1 MVLLKNGGMPST
13 ESGDEHGHREGRA
26 AVGDVTTRAVLTQAT
41 PGGERVV
48 AHHSRTSNEAERR
61 YRVTGRRWSAPVNP
75 QEAVQPTGDY
85 QLWRKN
91 GRGPEVDSE
100 RVDLQ
105 DPGETGRGRESSYHR
120 EAGKVHCTA
129 IDGPLIGARPPRLDQ
144 QMRHGEPW
152 TLLRDPSVMVP
163 LGSLVTL
170 FPSSCSCL
178 FASTFSNPG
187 ASETERRLHQK
198 IFQNYNMKVRP
209 ARNWEDKVMVRVGMT
224 LSQLVSLNE
233 KNGEMTT
240 NVFMNLAWTDYRL
253 SWNPEEYDDIDVL
266 RIPPNKVWRPDIYL
280 INNNDGQF
288 DVALYVNVLVHSDGT
303 VKWLPPAIYRSSC
316 SIEVAYFP
324 FDWQNCS
331 MVFRSY
337 TYDASEVDLQY
348 FLNED
353 GNEIHDIVIDENAF
367 TENGEWAIC
376 HTPSRKNVK
385 EDLYEDITFYLIIQR
400 KPLFYIINIILP
412 CILTSVLAIFVFY
425 LPPGAGEKMTLSI
438 SVLIA
443 LTVFMLLLADRVPE
457 TSLAIPIIVNY
468 VMFTMILVT
477 FSVILSVVVLNL
489 HHRTPSTH
497 IMPNWVRK
505 VFIHFLPKY
514 IGMMRPNPEEP
525 LLKESNGDTPT
536 RSFNGRQPGGEYFFR
551 KINPDLVIPW
561 RDRCES
567 TVQLRRL
574 PNTDGYCLILPP
586 NLKSA
591 IAAVTYVAEQLKKQ
605 DTDDAMTGDWQF
617 IALVVDRLFLW
628 LFVIITTLGTL
639 AMFLDA
645 SFNYTPDNPFP

>member
-1 MVLLKNGGMPST
+1 MT
-13 ESGDEHGHREGRA
+13 
-26 AVGDVTTRAVLTQAT
+26 
-41 PGGERVV
+41 
-48 AHHSRTSNEAERR
+48 
-61 YRVTGRRWSAPVNP
+61 
-75 QEAVQPTGDY
+75 
-85 QLWRKN
+85 
-91 GRGPEVDSE
+91 
-100 RVDLQ
+100 
-105 DPGETGRGRESSYHR
+105 
-120 EAGKVHCTA
+120 
-129 IDGPLIGARPPRLDQ
+129 
-144 QMRHGEPW
+144 
-152 TLLRDPSVMVP
+152 
-163 LGSLVTL
+163 VTL
-170 FPSSCSCL
+170 GDKMVTNIYARMIVFIIICSWTWL
-178 FASTFSNPG
+178 TMAG

-198 IFQNYNMKVRP
+198 LFENYNMKVRP
-209 ARNWEDKVMVRVGMT
+209 ARLWQERVMVRVGMT

-240 NVFMNLAWTDYRL
+240 NVFMNMAWTDYRL
-253 SWNPEEYDDIDVL
+253 SWNPEEYDNIDVL

-288 DVALYVNVLVHSDGT
+288 DVALYVNVLVYSDGT
-303 VKWLPPAIYRSSC
+303 VNWLPPAIYRSSC

-331 MVFRSY
+331 MIFRSY

-348 FLNED
+348 FLDDE
-353 GNEIHDIVIDENAF
+353 GNEIQEIVIDENAF

-376 HTPSRKNVK
+376 HKPSRKNVK
-385 EDLYEDITFYLIIQR
+385 ENLYEDITFYLVIER
-400 KPLFYIINIILP
+400 KPLFYIINIIVP

-457 TSLAIPIIVNY
+457 TSLGIPIIVNY

-497 IMPNWVRK
+497 IMPAWVR
-505 VFIHFLPKY
+505 VAFIDFLPKY
-514 IGMMRPNPEEP
+514 IGMARPEQEESVERGE
-525 LLKESNGDTPT
+525 ESGEGTPI
-536 RSFNGRQPGGEYFFR
+536 RSYNGRSPGGEYFFR
-551 KINPDLVIPW
+551 KINPDLVLPW
-561 RDRCES
+561 RGRCES
-567 TVQLRRL
+567 TVHLQRH
-574 PNTDGYCLILPP
+574 PDGYCLILPP

-591 IAAVTYVAEQLKKQ
+591 IAAVTYMAEQLKKQ
-605 DTDDAMTGDWQF
+605 DTDDTMTGDWQF

-645 SFNYTPDNPFP
+645 SFNYTPDQPFP

>member
-1 MVLLKNGGMPST
+1 MTVIIGQMKMRINIHLRVNTFIIVCSCFY
-13 ESGDEHGHREGRA
+13 
-26 AVGDVTTRAVLTQAT
+26 LTFTGA
-41 PGGERVV
+41 
-48 AHHSRTSNEAERR
+48 SEAERR
-61 YRVTGRRWSAPVNP
+61 
-75 QEAVQPTGDY
+75 
-85 QLWRKN
+85 LHLK
-91 GRGPEVDSE
+91 
-100 RVDLQ
+100 
-105 DPGETGRGRESSYHR
+105 
-120 EAGKVHCTA
+120 
-129 IDGPLIGARPPRLDQ
+129 
-144 QMRHGEPW
+144 
-152 TLLRDPSVMVP
+152 
-163 LGSLVTL
+163 L
-170 FPSSCSCL
+170 F
-178 FASTFSNPG
+178 
-187 ASETERRLHQK
+187 K
-198 IFQNYNMKVRP
+198 DYNMKVRP
-209 ARNWEDKVMVRVGMT
+209 ARYWEERVMVRVGMT

-233 KNGEMTT
+233 KNEEMTT

-253 SWNPEEYDDIDVL
+253 SWNPEEYDNIMVL

-288 DVALYVNVLVHSDGT
+288 DVALYVNVLVYNDGT
-303 VKWLPPAIYRSSC
+303 VNWFPPAIYRSSC
-316 SIEVAYFP
+316 SIEVSYFP

-348 FLNED
+348 FLD
-353 GNEIHDIVIDENAF
+353 DSDHEIHEIVIDENAF

-376 HTPSRKNVK
+376 HKPSRKNIK
-385 EDLYEDITFYLIIQR
+385 DDLYEDITFYLIIQR
-400 KPLFYIINIILP
+400 KPLFYIINIIVP

-457 TSLAIPIIVNY
+457 TSLGIPIIVNY

-497 IMPNWVRK
+497 IMPHWVRN
-505 VFIHFLPKY
+505 VFINFLPKY
-514 IGMMRPNPEEP
+514 IGMARPNPEECEMKEEINDIP
-525 LLKESNGDTPT
+525 L
-536 RSFNGRQPGGEYFFR
+536 RSFNGRPPGGEYFFR
-551 KINPDLVIPW
+551 KINPDLVLPW
-561 RDRCES
+561 RGRCES
-567 TVQLRRL
+567 VVQLQKL
-574 PNTDGYCLILPP
+574 PDTDSYCLILPP

-591 IAAVTYVAEQLKKQ
+591 ISAVTYMAEQLKKQ
-605 DTDDAMTGDWQF
+605 DVDDTMTGDWQF

-645 SFNYTPDNPFP
+645 SLNYTPENPFP

>member
-1 MVLLKNGGMPST
+1 M
-13 ESGDEHGHREGRA
+13 
-26 AVGDVTTRAVLTQAT
+26 
-41 PGGERVV
+41 
-48 AHHSRTSNEAERR
+48 
-61 YRVTGRRWSAPVNP
+61 
-75 QEAVQPTGDY
+75 
-85 QLWRKN
+85 
-91 GRGPEVDSE
+91 
-100 RVDLQ
+100 
-105 DPGETGRGRESSYHR
+105 
-120 EAGKVHCTA
+120 
-129 IDGPLIGARPPRLDQ
+129 
-144 QMRHGEPW
+144 
-152 TLLRDPSVMVP
+152 
-163 LGSLVTL
+163 GSLDYRKKMSGPNNIMNIHRKANQLVIVYL
-170 FPSSCSCL
+170 CL
-178 FASTFSNPG
+178 SLTG
-187 ASETERRLHQK
+187 ASETERRLHEE
-198 IFQNYNMKVRP
+198 IFKNYNLKVRP
-209 ARNWEDKVMVRVGMT
+209 AQYWEEKVMVRVGMT

-240 NVFMNLAWTDYRL
+240 NVFMNLEWKDYRL
-253 SWNPEEYDDIDVL
+253 SWDPKAYDNIDVL
-266 RIPPNKVWRPDIYL
+266 RIPANKVWRPDIYL

-288 DVALYVNVLVHSDGT
+288 DVALYVNVLVYNDGT
-303 VKWLPPAIYRSSC
+303 VNWLPPAIYRTSC

-348 FLNED
+348 YLDDN
-353 GNEIHDIVIDENAF
+353 GKEIREIVIDENAF
-367 TENGEWAIC
+367 TENGEWNIC
-376 HTPSRKNVK
+376 HKPSRKNVK
-385 EDLYEDITFYLIIQR
+385 EDLYEDITFYLIIER
-400 KPLFYIINIILP
+400 KPLFYIINIIVP

-497 IMPNWVRK
+497 IMPSWVRSL
-505 VFIHFLPKY
+505 FINFLPKY
-514 IGMMRPNPEEP
+514 IGMTRPEQDEC
-525 LLKESNGDTPT
+525 LLKEDSCDQTPPP
-536 RSFNGRQPGGEYFFR
+536 SFNGRQPGGEYFFR

-561 RDRCES
+561 RGRCE
-567 TVQLRRL
+567 TPVRLQRL
-574 PNTDGYCLILPP
+574 PETDGFCLILPP

-591 IAAVTYVAEQLKKQ
+591 IAAVTYMAEQLKKQ
-605 DTDDAMTGDWQF
+605 DIDDSMTEDWQF

>member
-1 MVLLKNGGMPST
+1 MV
-13 ESGDEHGHREGRA
+13 
-26 AVGDVTTRAVLTQAT
+26 AT
-41 PGGERVV
+41 
-48 AHHSRTSNEAERR
+48 
-61 YRVTGRRWSAPVNP
+61 
-75 QEAVQPTGDY
+75 D
-85 QLWRKN
+85 
-91 GRGPEVDSE
+91 
-100 RVDLQ
+100 
-105 DPGETGRGRESSYHR
+105 
-120 EAGKVHCTA
+120 
-129 IDGPLIGARPPRLDQ
+129 
-144 QMRHGEPW
+144 
-152 TLLRDPSVMVP
+152 
-163 LGSLVTL
+163 SLVII
-170 FPSSCSCL
+170 FPSSCCVSL
-178 FASTFSNPG
+178 HPSFHPG

-209 ARNWEDKVMVRVGMT
+209 ARYWEEKVMVRVGMT

-233 KNGEMTT
+233 KNEEMTT

-253 SWNPEEYDDIDVL
+253 SWNPAEYDNIDVL

-288 DVALYVNVLVHSDGT
+288 DVALYVNVLVYSDGT
-303 VKWLPPAIYRSSC
+303 VNWLPPAIYRSSC

-348 FLNED
+348 FLDDD
-353 GNEIHDIVIDENAF
+353 GKEIQEIVIDENAF

-376 HTPSRKNVK
+376 HKPSRKNVK

-400 KPLFYIINIILP
+400 KPLFYIINIIVP

-443 LTVFMLLLADRVPE
+443 LTVFMLLLADKVPE
-457 TSLAIPIIVNY
+457 TSLGIPIIVNY

-505 VFIHFLPKY
+505 VLSIHLTTKCC
-514 IGMMRPNPEEP
+514 IKCP
-525 LLKESNGDTPT
+525 LVSVQYPT
-536 RSFNGRQPGGEYFFR
+536 CSLLQFF
-551 KINPDLVIPW
+551 VSVCC
-561 RDRCES
+561 RCES
-567 TVQLRRL
+567 TVQLQRL
-574 PNTDGYCLILPP
+574 PNTDSFCLILPP

-591 IAAVTYVAEQLKKQ
+591 IAAVTYMAEQLKKQ
-605 DTDDAMTGDWQF
+605 DTDDTMTGDWQY

>member
-1 MVLLKNGGMPST
+1 ISLLHINYI
-13 ESGDEHGHREGRA
+13 R
-26 AVGDVTTRAVLTQAT
+26 
-41 PGGERVV
+41 
-48 AHHSRTSNEAERR
+48 
-61 YRVTGRRWSAPVNP
+61 
-75 QEAVQPTGDY
+75 
-85 QLWRKN
+85 
-91 GRGPEVDSE
+91 
-100 RVDLQ
+100 
-105 DPGETGRGRESSYHR
+105 
-120 EAGKVHCTA
+120 
-129 IDGPLIGARPPRLDQ
+129 
-144 QMRHGEPW
+144 
-152 TLLRDPSVMVP
+152 
-163 LGSLVTL
+163 
-170 FPSSCSCL
+170 
-178 FASTFSNPG
+178 
-187 ASETERRLHQK
+187 ASETEKRLHQK
-198 IFQNYNMKVRP
+198 LFENYNMKVRP
-209 ARNWEDKVMVRVGMT
+209 ARYWEEKVMVRVGMT

-253 SWNPEEYDDIDVL
+253 SWTPEEYDNIEVL

-280 INNNDGQF
+280 INK
-288 DVALYVNVLVHSDGT
+288 YES
-303 VKWLPPAIYRSSC
+303 IYSHTIIHHTATNSRSA
-316 SIEVAYFP
+316 VAYFP

-348 FLNED
+348 FLDDD
-353 GNEIHDIVIDENAF
+353 GKEIHEIVIDENAF

-376 HTPSRKNVK
+376 HKPSRKNIK
-385 EDLYEDITFYLIIQR
+385 EDLYEDITFYLIIER
-400 KPLFYIINIILP
+400 KPLFYIINIIVP

-443 LTVFMLLLADRVPE
+443 LTVFMLLLADKVPE
-457 TSLAIPIIVNY
+457 TSLGIPIIVNY

-489 HHRTPSTH
+489 HHRTPNTH
-497 IMPNWVRK
+497 IMPNWVRM

-525 LLKESNGDTPT
+525 LLKESCDDTPM
-536 RSFNGRQPGGEYFFR
+536 RSFNGRQHGGEYIFR

-561 RDRCES
+561 RGRFES
-567 TVQLRRL
+567 TVQLQQL
-574 PNTDGYCLILPP
+574 PNTDSYCLVLPP

-591 IAAVTYVAEQLKKQ
+591 IAAVTYMAEQLKKQ
-605 DTDDAMTGDWQF
+605 DTDDTMTGDWQF

-645 SFNYTPDNPFP
+645 SFNYTPDDPFP

>member
-1 MVLLKNGGMPST
+1 M
-13 ESGDEHGHREGRA
+13 
-26 AVGDVTTRAVLTQAT
+26 
-41 PGGERVV
+41 
-48 AHHSRTSNEAERR
+48 
-61 YRVTGRRWSAPVNP
+61 
-75 QEAVQPTGDY
+75 
-85 QLWRKN
+85 
-91 GRGPEVDSE
+91 
-100 RVDLQ
+100 
-105 DPGETGRGRESSYHR
+105 
-120 EAGKVHCTA
+120 
-129 IDGPLIGARPPRLDQ
+129 
-144 QMRHGEPW
+144 
-152 TLLRDPSVMVP
+152 
-163 LGSLVTL
+163 
-170 FPSSCSCL
+170 
-178 FASTFSNPG
+178 
-187 ASETERRLHQK
+187 LHQK
-198 IFQNYNMKVRP
+198 LFENYNLKVRP
-209 ARNWEDKVMVRVGMT
+209 SQYWEEKVMVRVGMT

-240 NVFMNLAWTDYRL
+240 NVFMNMAWTDYRL
-253 SWNPEEYDDIDVL
+253 SWNPDEYDNINVL

-280 INNNDGQF
+280 INNNDGHF
-288 DVALYVNVLVHSDGT
+288 DVALYVNVLVYSDGT
-303 VKWLPPAIYRSSC
+303 VNWLPPAIYRSSC

-348 FLNED
+348 FLDDD
-353 GNEIHDIVIDENAF
+353 GKEIQEIVIDENAF

-376 HTPSRKNVK
+376 HKPSRKNVR
-385 EDLYEDITFYLIIQR
+385 ENLYEDITFYLIIQR
-400 KPLFYIINIILP
+400 KPLFYIINIIVP

-443 LTVFMLLLADRVPE
+443 LTVFMLLLADKVPE
-457 TSLAIPIIVNY
+457 TSLGIPIIVNY

-497 IMPNWVRK
+497 IMPVWVRK

-514 IGMMRPNPEEP
+514 IGMTRPIQEEP
-525 LLKESNGDTPT
+525 LEKEESSEDTPI
-536 RSFNGRQPGGEYFFR
+536 RSYNGRQPGGEYFFR
-551 KINPDLVIPW
+551 KINPDLVLPW
-561 RDRCES
+561 RGRCES
-567 TVQLRRL
+567 TVQLQRH
-574 PNTDGYCLILPP
+574 PGTDGYCLILPP

-591 IAAVTYVAEQLKKQ
+591 IAAVTYMTEQLKKQ
-605 DTDDAMTGDWQF
+605 DTDDTMTGDWQF
-617 IALVVDRLFLW
+617 IALVLDRLFLW